1 MQERTHSQVS
11 YEEVGDSA
19 QRPETVNDVDDQRI
33 TQNPQHYDGA
43 VGQDQYHLKTTKRN
57 QNISQYFKATVLFC
71 FLFLCFFLSF
81 LSYLF
86 FD

>member
-43 VGQDQYHLKTTKRN
+43 VGQDQYHLKTTKQEPEHRSVL
-57 QNISQYFKATVLFC
+57 QGHHFVLF
-71 FLFLCFFLSF
+71 FISLFLPIVSFLSF
-81 LSYLF
+81 L
-86 FD
+86 